1 MRGLVAGLTPVS
13 TKIGVN
19 QAAFC
24 REGALLHGEKSS
36 NSTFT
41 HRLTHPPRTPYASM
55 YTLWNRTM
63 DEPKEV
69 LLASSEFESFELN
82 LSLDDQ
88 RNDRSFATLFRGK
101 QLGLRLFCNRS

>member
-1 MRGLVAGLTPVS
+1 
-13 TKIGVN
+13 
-19 QAAFC
+19 
-24 REGALLHGEKSS
+24 
-36 NSTFT
+36 
-41 HRLTHPPRTPYASM
+41 M

-69 LLASSEFESFELN
+69 LLAGSEFESFELN

-101 QLGLRLFCNRS
+101 QLGLQLFSNRS